1 MRNENEKS
9 AEYSRICPFC
19 DDEFVTTNPQKRY
32 CCERHQRNAAKARYR
47 TRHTEPATCKGC
59 DTSFE
64 ADHYW
69 RSSAGL
75 LLSSVPV
82 RNPERR
88 VPETSR
94 RSAWCDRSESRE
106 SLVAYSD
113 IPAASRACCRH
124 KESGACGKL
133 PADSMNI
140 SPAFAETLLAMVGI
154 VGHHAR
160 RMAIALLWSLA
171 VWLALF
177 DLTLLLL
184 IR

>member
-75 LLSSVPV
+75 LQY
-82 RNPERR
+82 
-88 VPETSR
+88 ET
-94 RSAWCDRSESRE
+94 RSAEYRKRPDILRG
-106 SLVAYSD
+106 VAEAR
-113 IPAASRACCRH
+113 AARA
-124 KESGACGKL
+124 
-133 PADSMNI
+133 
-140 SPAFAETLLAMVGI
+140 
-154 VGHHAR
+154 
-160 RMAIALLWSLA
+160 
-171 VWLALF
+171 
-177 DLTLLLL
+177 
-184 IR
+184 